1 MLYPHA
7 FPQNMPVYPQKLK
20 LKITNKAKTHK
31 LPEIKIRDKNLRAK
45 SAKKRS
51 NQEENQ
57 EIDA

>member
-20 LKITNKAKTHK
+20 LKIANKAKTHK
-31 LPEIKIRDKNLRAK
+31 LPEIKIRGTNLRAK

-51 NQEENQ
+51 NQE
-57 EIDA
+57 